1 MVFSFRNQLD
11 VNSTFVYSLLSAVSS
26 SKQFILF
33 CWYGTLTPM
42 DQKTLSTLEYPTILT
57 ALADQ
62 CHFNPARE
70 RAVQLHPLTDLDQ
83 VRTLLEET
91 AEAVALITLHPG
103 TTIGGARDL
112 RPIVEDAV
120 RGIILEPSRLLQV
133 KGTLVAARNLQ
144 RLMSKNT
151 GEYPKLEGLSNQ
163 LPASLGLVR
172 LISKVISDQ
181 EEVLDSASPK
191 LTQIRRDLKTQHSR
205 VKNRMNQMLKK
216 AEIAKHLQ
224 ESIVTQ
230 RNGRYVLPLK
240 ADARTHLPGIVHD
253 QSTSGATI
261 YVEPQAM
268 VEVNNLYRKLE
279 LDERDEVRRILL
291 ELTQKVGE
299 QSGSLKEMVETLTL
313 LDLAFARGRYAILI
327 KAFQPTIHPFP
338 KKIKTGHPGVVL
350 RLFGARHPLLDPS
363 GVVPIDIALDSDTYA
378 LIITGPNTG
387 GKTVT
392 LKTVGLLVLMAQ
404 TGMHIPASAASEL
417 SLFSNVYADI
427 GDEQSIEQS
436 LSTFSGHITNIIG
449 ILEKVDRKSLVILDE
464 LGAGT
469 DPQEGAALARSLMSN
484 LLDRGITTLVTTH
497 HPDLKVY
504 AHSTPGVINASVEFD
519 LESLRPTYHLTVG
532 LPGRSNA
539 LAIAKRLG
547 LPEVII
553 DAARGTLDPADL
565 RADDLL
571 EDIHR
576 QRRMAEEARE
586 AAEGARGK
594 AEGLRKQLTDRLIEI
609 EDERQDT
616 LEKAR
621 REAHDTLQVLKEEIK
636 EIKADLE
643 RDEDPEEKLKQV
655 SEKAVEIED
664 KISQPILRQKTAAAI
679 SLPQGPIRAG
689 DRIYI
694 RSLGKKGIVL
704 SVDGEDVEL
713 QVGIIRVRAQK
724 ADLEHTLEPEQSQPE
739 IETKSSVRTPKD
751 IASPGT
757 ELDLRGQ
764 AVDEALENL
773 GYYLD
778 KAFLAGLPWV
788 RIIHGMGMGRLRSAV
803 REILKS
809 HPQINSYEPGKEKEG
824 GDGVTIV
831 SFME

>member
-1 MVFSFRNQLD
+1 M
-11 VNSTFVYSLLSAVSS
+11 
-26 SKQFILF
+26 
-33 CWYGTLTPM
+33 
-42 DQKTLSTLEYPTILT
+42 
-57 ALADQ
+57 
-62 CHFNPARE
+62 
-70 RAVQLHPLTDLDQ
+70 
-83 VRTLLEET
+83 
-91 AEAVALITLHPG
+91 ALITLHPG

-144 RLMSKNT
+144 RLMSKTT
-151 GEYPKLEGLSNQ
+151 GEYPKLEELSNQ
-163 LPASLGLVR
+163 LPASLGLVS

-181 EEVLDSASPK
+181 EQVLDSASPK
-191 LTQIRRDLKTQHSR
+191 LTQIRCDLKTQHDR

-216 AEIAKHLQ
+216 PEIAKHLQ
-224 ESIVTQ
+224 ESIITQ

-240 ADARTHLPGIVHD
+240 ADAGTHLPGIVHD

-268 VEVNNLYRKLE
+268 VEANNLYRKLE
-279 LDERDEVRRILL
+279 LDERDEVRRILS

-299 QSGSLKEMVETLTL
+299 QSGILLEMVETLTV

-327 KAFQPTIHPFP
+327 KAFQPTIHAFP
-338 KKIKTGHPGVVL
+338 KKNKSSHPGVVL

-449 ILEKVDRKSLVILDE
+449 ILENVDRKSLVILDE

-504 AHSTPGVINASVEFD
+504 AHTTPGVINASVEFD

-539 LAIAKRLG
+539 LAIAKRL
-547 LPEVII
+547 
-553 DAARGTLDPADL
+553 
-565 RADDLL
+565 
-571 EDIHR
+571 
-576 QRRMAEEARE
+576 
-586 AAEGARGK
+586 
-594 AEGLRKQLTDRLIEI
+594 
-609 EDERQDT
+609 
-616 LEKAR
+616 
-621 REAHDTLQVLKEEIK
+621 
-636 EIKADLE
+636 
-643 RDEDPEEKLKQV
+643 
-655 SEKAVEIED
+655 
-664 KISQPILRQKTAAAI
+664 
-679 SLPQGPIRAG
+679 
-689 DRIYI
+689 
-694 RSLGKKGIVL
+694 
-704 SVDGEDVEL
+704 
-713 QVGIIRVRAQK
+713 
-724 ADLEHTLEPEQSQPE
+724 
-739 IETKSSVRTPKD
+739 
-751 IASPGT
+751 
-757 ELDLRGQ
+757 
-764 AVDEALENL
+764 
-773 GYYLD
+773 
-778 KAFLAGLPWV
+778 
-788 RIIHGMGMGRLRSAV
+788 
-803 REILKS
+803 
-809 HPQINSYEPGKEKEG
+809 
-824 GDGVTIV
+824 
-831 SFME
+831 